1 MIQSIALF
9 LIAFLVGADEL
20 LLGSILEPI
29 GGDLG
34 VPPSQVTLF
43 ITAYSLAIAFCAPY
57 LGRWSDR
64 VGRLRLM
71 LPACFVFGISSI
83 LTGLVSQFEWA
94 LVTRVVTGIASAGML
109 PIAFALAGDEKG
121 GRSMRQIVMVQAGL
135 TLGMITSPAIG
146 ALITQLLSWQAAF
159 IILGMAALA
168 VGALVWGCMR
178 EPHDQN
184 ERLMTLPPVIEAFR
198 LPGALGAIAAM
209 CFGLGGGIGV
219 FNLIGL
225 NMRDVAG
232 LSISWIG
239 MMYAALGIVSVLGNL
254 LTTRASHRLGSGRAV
269 MRIALM
275 VCMPCSIWVFA
286 CGASQFVVYLPILAI
301 WSLAGGIGSPAL
313 QAYIA
318 SLSDEY
324 RGVLMSSAMSMM
336 HFGVAIWSALAGF
349 AYDVGSEWVAVLA
362 VLLFGFAIAALKP
375 IQETEQLQRYS

>member
-1 MIQSIALF
+1 
-9 LIAFLVGADEL
+9 
-20 LLGSILEPI
+20 
-29 GGDLG
+29 
-34 VPPSQVTLF
+34 
-43 ITAYSLAIAFCAPY
+43 
-57 LGRWSDR
+57 
-64 VGRLRLM
+64 
-71 LPACFVFGISSI
+71 
-83 LTGLVSQFEWA
+83 
-94 LVTRVVTGIASAGML
+94 
-109 PIAFALAGDEKG
+109 
-121 GRSMRQIVMVQAGL
+121 
-135 TLGMITSPAIG
+135 MITSPAIG
-146 ALITQLLSWQAAF
+146 ALITQLLSWRAAF

-286 CGASQFVVYLPILAI
+286 CGASQFVAYLPILAI

>member
-64 VGRLRLM
+64 VGSLRLM

-109 PIAFALAGDEKG
+109 PIAFALAGDAKG

-146 ALITQLLSWQAAF
+146 ALITQLLSWRAAF

-198 LPGALGAIAAM
+198 LPGALGAIA
-209 CFGLGGGIGV
+209 
-219 FNLIGL
+219 
-225 NMRDVAG
+225 
-232 LSISWIG
+232 
-239 MMYAALGIVSVLGNL
+239 
-254 LTTRASHRLGSGRAV
+254 
-269 MRIALM
+269 LM

-286 CGASQFVVYLPILAI
+286 CGASQFVAYLPILAI